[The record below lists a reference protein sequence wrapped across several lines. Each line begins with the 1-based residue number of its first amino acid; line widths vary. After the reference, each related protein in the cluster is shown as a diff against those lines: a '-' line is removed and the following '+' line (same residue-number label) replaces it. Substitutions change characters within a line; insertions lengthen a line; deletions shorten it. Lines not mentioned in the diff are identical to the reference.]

1 MDGIL
6 LVHKPSGMTSHDVV
20 FKIKKLLHIKKVGH
34 CGTLDPNASGVL
46 VLGINKATKLMQ
58 FLESNDKRYKAELSL
73 GEATTTYDSEGS
85 VTEKKEYQNDIT
97 LHKLNEVISSFVGK
111 QKQIPPIYSAIKV
124 NGKKLY
130 EYARNKQEVE
140 IKEREITIHQISL
153 ESFVDNKISFI
164 ADCSKGTYIRSLC
177 IDIAAKLGYPGHMSD
192 LVRLQSG
199 IFSLDDC
206 YSLEDVESG
215 NFKLISM
222 DDALSFMPSLV
233 IEDEEIVYHGKLIA
247 STYQEKVAIY
257 NKEKKLLAVYEPNGH
272 GFLKSV
278 RGLW

>member
-85 VTEKKEYQNDIT
+85 ITEKKEYQNDIT

-206 YSLEDVESG
+206 YSLEDIESG

-222 DDALSFMPSLV
+222 DDALSFMPSLI

-257 NKEKKLLAVYEPNGH
+257 NKEKKLLAVYEPNGD

>member
-97 LHKLNEVISSFVGK
+97 LHKLNEVVSSFVGN

-140 IKEREITIHQISL
+140 IKEREITIHQIRL
-153 ESFVDNKISFI
+153 ESFVGNKISFI
-164 ADCSKGTYIRSLC
+164 AHCSKGTYIRSLC

-206 YSLEDVESG
+206 YSLEDIESG

-247 STYQEKVAIY
+247 STFQEKVAIY
-257 NKEKKLLAVYEPNGH
+257 NKEKKLLAVYEPNGD